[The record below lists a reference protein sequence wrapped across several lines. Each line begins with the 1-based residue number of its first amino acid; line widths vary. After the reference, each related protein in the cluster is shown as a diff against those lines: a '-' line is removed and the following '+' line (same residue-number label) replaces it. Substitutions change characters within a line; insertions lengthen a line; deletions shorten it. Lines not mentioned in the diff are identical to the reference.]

1 MSKRVYLSIDI
12 SVIPEQEDT
21 PVSLR
26 IQVSAAT
33 VKALHTRLQQAYLKD
48 DVRVVRRTTVLIDL
62 LVHHVP
68 MAVLCE
74 RWRLS
79 VSCLYDWQKAFL
91 LRGLDSLISRHSGG
105 RPEKLTPS
113 QKKRLVELIE
123 AGPLVVGCETAC
135 WNSVLIRVL
144 IWREFGVLYNRHY
157 VCTLLH
163 NLGFSF
169 QKARFVSDHLDAA
182 KRLAWLQDKWPAIV
196 GAAKRCKGL
205 ILFEDEASFAQWG
218 SLSYTWAR
226 RGHQPEVPTSGKRK
240 GYKVFGAIEYFS
252 GRLFYRGI
260 EGRFNSE
267 SYQGFLQMIMAQTS
281 EHLFLIH
288 DGARYHTSAAT
299 QAFLAAHSDRITEH
313 PLPSYS
319 PDYNPIE
326 YLWKKTKQRATHNKY
341 FNEFTALTVSVDKA
355 LAYFAT
361 HPEEVRGLSL
371 AFMCRVR
378 YLPLRTIS
386 SPSGLWR
393 LSYIPFPT
401 THPHCR
407 PSSMRHLSSH
417 SRWNGSP
424 PAFLRSPDAWKSFV
438 TAWMTTW

>member
-1 MSKRVYLSIDI
+1 MSTRVYLSKHTDH
-12 SVIPEQEDT
+12 STHQEDT
-21 PVSLR
+21 PVCIR
-26 IQVSAAT
+26 IQLSRT
-33 VKALHTRLQQAYLKD
+33 IVKDLHSRLQHAYQLD
-48 DVRVVRRTTVLIDL
+48 DVRLVRRITVLIDL
-62 LVHHVP
+62 LVHQVP

-74 RWRLS
+74 RWGLS
-79 VSCLYDWQKAFL
+79 PSCLYDWQKAFL
-91 LRGLDSLISRHSGG
+91 LRGMDSLRYRHSGG
-105 RPEKLTPS
+105 RPEKLTPR
-113 QKKRLVELIE
+113 QKKRLVELIA

-157 VCTLLH
+157 VCALLS

-182 KRLAWLQDKWPAIV
+182 KRLVWLQTTWPAIV
-196 GAAKRCKGL
+196 RAAKRCQGL

-240 GYKVFGAIEYFS
+240 GYKVFGAIDYFS
-252 GRLFYRGI
+252 GRLFFQGI
-260 EGRFNSE
+260 EGRFNSA
-267 SYQGFLQMIMAQTS
+267 SYQAFLQMIMAQTTA
-281 EHLFLIH
+281 HLFLIH

-299 QAFLAAHSDRITEH
+299 KAFLAAHHDRITEH

-341 FNEFTALTVSVDKA
+341 FKEFAALTISVEQA

-361 HPEEVRGLSL
+361 HPEEVLGLFGL
-371 AFMCRVR
+371 YCRE
-378 YLPLRTIS
+378 
-386 SPSGLWR
+386 SGLE
-393 LSYIPFPT
+393 LQQ
-401 THPHCR
+401 
-407 PSSMRHLSSH
+407 
-417 SRWNGSP
+417 
-424 PAFLRSPDAWKSFV
+424 AA
-438 TAWMTTW
+438 

>member
-1 MSKRVYLSIDI
+1 MNTRVYLSKHTCQTTH
-12 SVIPEQEDT
+12 EEDT
-21 PVSLR
+21 PVCVR
-26 IQVSAAT
+26 IQLSRTT
-33 VKALHTRLQQAYLKD
+33 VKDLHSRLQHAYQRD
-48 DVRVVRRTTVLIDL
+48 DVRLVRRITVLLDL
-62 LVHHVP
+62 LAHRVP

-74 RWRLS
+74 RWGLS
-79 VSCLYDWQKAFL
+79 PSCIYAWQQAFL
-91 LRGLDSLISRHSGG
+91 LRGMDSLVYGHSGS
-105 RPEKLTPS
+105 RPPKLTPR

-157 VCTLLH
+157 VCTMLH

-169 QKARFVSDHLDAA
+169 QKARFVSDHLDAV
-182 KRLAWLQDKWPAIV
+182 KRLAWLEEKWPAIFR
-196 GAAKRCKGL
+196 AAKRCKGL

-252 GRLFYRGI
+252 GRLFSQGI

-267 SYQGFLQMIMAQTS
+267 TYQAFLQRIMEQTT

-288 DGARYHTSAAT
+288 DGARYHTSAST
-299 QAFLAAHSDRITEH
+299 QAFLATHRERITEH

-341 FNEFTALTVSVDKA
+341 FQEFLALTVAVDKA
-355 LAYFAT
+355 LAYFAM
-361 HPEEVRGLSL
+361 HPDTVLGLFGRYCEE
-371 AFMCRVR
+371 
-378 YLPLRTIS
+378 
-386 SPSGLWR
+386 SGLE
-393 LSYIPFPT
+393 LKQ
-401 THPHCR
+401 
-407 PSSMRHLSSH
+407 
-417 SRWNGSP
+417 
-424 PAFLRSPDAWKSFV
+424 AA
-438 TAWMTTW
+438 

>member
-1 MSKRVYLSIDI
+1 MSKRVYL
-12 SVIPEQEDT
+12 PKNPCQTTQEEHI
-21 PVSLR
+21 PVSIR
-26 IQVSAAT
+26 IQASNAT
-33 VKALHTRLQQAYLKD
+33 VKALQARLQDAYRRD
-48 DVRVVRRTTVLIDL
+48 DVRLVRRTSVLLDL
-62 LVHHVP
+62 LTQTAAVP
-68 MAVLCE
+68 VLCE
-74 RWRLS
+74 RWGLS
-79 VSCLYDWQKAFL
+79 PSCLYAWQKAFL
-91 LRGLDSLISRHSGG
+91 LRGLDSLIYRHSGG
-105 RPEKLTPS
+105 RPEKLTPR

-123 AGPLVVGCETAC
+123 AGPLVVGLETAC

-157 VCTLLH
+157 VCTLLA

-196 GAAKRCKGL
+196 RAAKHGKGL

-218 SLSYTWAR
+218 SLSYPWSR

-252 GRLFYRGI
+252 GRLFFQGI
-260 EGRFNSE
+260 EGRFNSD
-267 SYQGFLQMIMAQTS
+267 SYQAFLHMIMAQTT

-299 QAFLAAHSDRITEH
+299 KAFLAAHHDRITEH

-341 FNEFTALTVSVDKA
+341 FKEFIELTVSVDKA

-361 HPEEVRGLSL
+361 HPDMVLGLFGRYCEE
-371 AFMCRVR
+371 
-378 YLPLRTIS
+378 
-386 SPSGLWR
+386 SGLE
-393 LSYIPFPT
+393 LKQ
-401 THPHCR
+401 
-407 PSSMRHLSSH
+407 
-417 SRWNGSP
+417 
-424 PAFLRSPDAWKSFV
+424 AA
-438 TAWMTTW
+438 